1 MSKENQEK
9 NKSLSELEKKIQEIL
24 SDIDT
29 IKKNDGGFE
38 DVIKNNEE
46 LKNELNK
53 KTQEY
58 EKLQEQFQRVNQK
71 MLDLEQ
77 EKMFYENYSKLSED
91 EKEKSKQEHDKI
103 KEKYEK
109 ERQQTLETEQEK
121 MFLEA
126 SLKVEEKQKIA
137 ANKKY
142 YKAIIFSVVAIA
154 IIAGVYSVMFAEIA
168 GEQYRVQIE
177 PQTSGYTIQNLKGDK
192 ITTWLSWKLAQDD
205 TLHINSSD
213 TWPLAST
220 SIDAKDAKNIKKLK
234 ERKYF
239 TEFSFN
245 HIYYVL

>member
-109 ERQQTLETEQEK
+109 ERQQTFILQRK
-121 MFLEA
+121 L
-126 SLKVEEKQKIA
+126 
-137 ANKKY
+137 
-142 YKAIIFSVVAIA
+142 
-154 IIAGVYSVMFAEIA
+154 
-168 GEQYRVQIE
+168 R
-177 PQTSGYTIQNLKGDK
+177 NL
-192 ITTWLSWKLAQDD
+192 L
-205 TLHINSSD
+205 N
-213 TWPLAST
+213 
-220 SIDAKDAKNIKKLK
+220 
-234 ERKYF
+234 RK
-239 TEFSFN
+239 
-245 HIYYVL
+245 